1 MQSKK
6 VSGRDKVWCV
16 VEFKKGREGEHGHPL
31 LHQLGKAVNNE
42 ENLDSAGHVAVWKD
56 IYLTGAG
63 CQDFYQDSGGDSVA
77 WKSVNERAYNKLNI
91 SSQSIHPEATGTFYQ
106 AGHGGGE
113 YLAARAALYLASV
126 GGPVVATEDHYQA
139 ADHFLGSANVV
150 GGVESVAT
158 SLGVTKDTRG
168 MHDQTSQSLHQDG
181 QQGVPHHEQ
190 VPGQVPHLDTTRL
203 SEVTDED
210 IHVYEHNI
218 KLSDSGSAEHCAL
231 DDQTVPGLGLLGPAT
246 PGYDLLGLYLPSLGL
261 QGHALNDYAVGTPS
275 EAESLVIVPAKSHEQ
290 NPRKI
295 EVARTTCIRKG
306 LDKETMDKLSRYEGK
321 KLVSTA
327 LEDIL
332 VWRKFLVRQR
342 QQLHYLALTEHSSV
356 ELSVTVSVD
365 DISYGR
371 CLNDTSRAITAKLT
385 AERLLLFV
393 GLVLDNQVCLCVIN
407 TW

>member
-1 MQSKK
+1 M
-6 VSGRDKVWCV
+6 
-16 VEFKKGREGEHGHPL
+16 
-31 LHQLGKAVNNE
+31 
-42 ENLDSAGHVAVWKD
+42 
-56 IYLTGAG
+56 
-63 CQDFYQDSGGDSVA
+63 
-77 WKSVNERAYNKLNI
+77 
-91 SSQSIHPEATGTFYQ
+91 
-106 AGHGGGE
+106 
-113 YLAARAALYLASV
+113 
-126 GGPVVATEDHYQA
+126 
-139 ADHFLGSANVV
+139 
-150 GGVESVAT
+150 
-158 SLGVTKDTRG
+158 
-168 MHDQTSQSLHQDG
+168 
-181 QQGVPHHEQ
+181 
-190 VPGQVPHLDTTRL
+190 
-203 SEVTDED
+203 
-210 IHVYEHNI
+210 
-218 KLSDSGSAEHCAL
+218 
-231 DDQTVPGLGLLGPAT
+231 
-246 PGYDLLGLYLPSLGL
+246 
-261 QGHALNDYAVGTPS
+261 
-275 EAESLVIVPAKSHEQ
+275 IVPAKSHEQ

-295 EVARTTCIRKG
+295 EVARTTFIRKG